1 MGGQELS
8 NYLKEDGYIRLLQ
21 CFLQPALMIQRKE
34 APNAL
39 SEKQVLKLG
48 PEGIA
53 QVIHKEG
60 TQIDPIYHL
69 FMPDKPEELGEF
81 CW

>member
-1 MGGQELS
+1 MS

-21 CFLQPALMIQRKE
+21 CFLQPSLMIQRKE

-39 SEKQVLKLG
+39 SEKQVLNLDLG
-48 PEGIA
+48 RRA

-69 FMPDKPEELGEF
+69 FMPDNPEELGEF
-81 CW
+81 CG